1 MLDYKDYQK
10 ISELRE
16 SNPEV
21 YELIIKISDYVL
33 ETASLGCHDLRNHAA
48 LISSYCQLLNM
59 TNSALTQNS
68 YFEKVES
75 STKNLLTLFDEIALF
90 RYSFKNNTLTTESLN
105 NLIQAATTKI
115 HAQFAHLTI
124 SFICPDTIPDEKDA
138 FTCDFSHMVEALY
151 AILKNSVEA
160 CNQDFIQIT
169 IHSRITEN
177 SIILDIT
184 DTGTGFSDEMLK
196 NACKPFITE
205 KKNHSGLGLALAK
218 TVLNKHNGDL
228 TLSNTDTG
236 AKVTITLYTDSGY

>member
-10 ISELRE
+10 IGELRE

-21 YELIIKISDYVL
+21 YELIIKISDYAL

-48 LISSYCQLLNM
+48 LISSYCQLLTM
-59 TNSALTQNS
+59 TSPALTQNS

-90 RYSFKNNTLTTESLN
+90 RYSFKNNSLTTVSLN
-105 NLIQAATTKI
+105 NLIQDAIKKI
-115 HAQFAHLTI
+115 HAQFTHLTI
-124 SFICPDTIPDEKDA
+124 SFLCPDTIPDDKA
-138 FTCDFSHMVEALY
+138 TFTCDFLHMVEALC

-169 IHSRITEN
+169 IHSKIAEN
-177 SIILDIT
+177 SVILDIT
-184 DTGTGFSDEMLK
+184 DTGRGFSDEMLK

-236 AKVTITLYTDSGY
+236 AKVTITLHTDSV